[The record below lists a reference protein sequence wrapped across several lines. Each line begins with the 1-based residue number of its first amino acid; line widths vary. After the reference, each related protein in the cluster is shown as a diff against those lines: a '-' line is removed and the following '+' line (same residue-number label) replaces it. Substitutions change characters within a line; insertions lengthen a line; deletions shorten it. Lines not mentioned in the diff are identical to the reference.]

1 MSKIQPLKKNEKKL
15 ILFIFLIIGIFL
27 LIWGILVFLNEK
39 QFIFEAIKTTG
50 KVVDFEKKSVG
61 TPGTGNK
68 GPAFFPIVSF
78 TSQDGEVITF
88 TSNSGANYYLYD
100 VGEEVE
106 VVYSS
111 SNPRQAKIYSFL
123 SIWAY
128 PFGLFFLALLFL
140 FFVFIIL
147 WAK

>member
-1 MSKIQPLKKNEKKL
+1 MSKIQPLKKSERYL
-15 ILFIFLIIGIFL
+15 ILFVFLGIGISL
-27 LIWGILVFLNEK
+27 LIWGIFVFLDER
-39 QFIFEAIKTTG
+39 QFVFEGIKTTG
-50 KVVDFEKKSVG
+50 KVADFEKKYAG
-61 TPGTGNK
+61 TTATGNK
-68 GPAFFPIVSF
+68 GSAFFPIVSF
-78 TSQDGEVITF
+78 TSQNGEVVTF

-106 VVYSS
+106 VIYIS

-140 FFVFIIL
+140 FFDFMIL
-147 WAK
+147 WMK

>member
-1 MSKIQPLKKNEKKL
+1 MSKIQPLKKSERRL
-15 ILFIFLIIGIFL
+15 LLFVFLIIGISL
-27 LIWGILVFLNEK
+27 LIWGVLVFLDEK
-39 QFIFEAIKTTG
+39 QFIFEGIKTNG
-50 KVVDFEKKSVG
+50 KIIDFERKSVG
-61 TPGTGNK
+61 TPATRNK

-78 TSQDGEVITF
+78 TSQDGELITF
-88 TSNSGANYYLYD
+88 ISNSGANYYLYD
-100 VGEEVE
+100 VGEEVG